1 MNAKLIELKNK
12 KTECFRQIYQLTL
25 KQKEC
30 LALEDI
36 EELQH
41 LIDEKQLYM
50 DKVDRLDRELEQLEG
65 MFLVEVDENCKNIIA
80 STVQVDKLNRQIADG
95 IFQAIKEKLGQV
107 RQGKKL
113 HNAYNPTLSNSAFLN
128 KAR

>member
-36 EELQH
+36 EKLQH